1 MQAIYGWKKKVTLE
15 YYSLQIIHA
24 LFQATSLPIHQN
36 FCSIQGWETSC
47 YSFLFSCYCSGR
59 IIYKKSRALQVHR
72 QRTELQPNKR
82 SQQSHGAAHTQLSW
96 GRGQHVRVVNSASN
110 KEQQGF
116 GFHPVFSAVSADVW
130 WVGAAP
136 RGSRWRSDQPQAV
149 LCKLSVP
156 AHAEQTAGPGTP
168 RAGQHVRDKK
178 SPKGDRTLCPG
189 SAPAALLQLSPSS
202 AVPIVLLQSRG
213 LTSSPAFLQQLESR
227 LKYRKHDI
235 ICLLQQKID

>member
-110 KEQQGF
+110 KEQQALGF
-116 GFHPVFSAVSADVW
+116 TPCSVLYLLMFGGSERPPGALAGGQTNPKQCSANF
-130 WVGAAP
+130 P
-136 RGSRWRSDQPQAV
+136 CLPM
-149 LCKLSVP
+149 P
-156 AHAEQTAGPGTP
+156 
-168 RAGQHVRDKK
+168 
-178 SPKGDRTLCPG
+178 
-189 SAPAALLQLSPSS
+189 
-202 AVPIVLLQSRG
+202 
-213 LTSSPAFLQQLESR
+213 SR
-227 LKYRKHDI
+227 LQDQTHHG
-235 ICLLQQKID
+235 QVSV

>member
-130 WVGAAP
+130 GFTPCSVLYLLMFSGSEQPPGALAGGQTNP
-136 RGSRWRSDQPQAV
+136 KQCSANF
-149 LCKLSVP
+149 LCLP
-156 AHAEQTAGPGTP
+156 MP
-168 RAGQHVRDKK
+168 
-178 SPKGDRTLCPG
+178 
-189 SAPAALLQLSPSS
+189 
-202 AVPIVLLQSRG
+202 
-213 LTSSPAFLQQLESR
+213 SR
-227 LKYRKHDI
+227 LQDQAHHG
-235 ICLLQQKID
+235 QVSV

>member
-110 KEQQGF
+110 KEQQALGF
-116 GFHPVFSAVSADVW
+116 TPCSVLYLLMFGGSEQPPGALAGGQTNPEQCSANF
-130 WVGAAP
+130 
-136 RGSRWRSDQPQAV
+136 
-149 LCKLSVP
+149 LCLP
-156 AHAEQTAGPGTP
+156 MP
-168 RAGQHVRDKK
+168 
-178 SPKGDRTLCPG
+178 
-189 SAPAALLQLSPSS
+189 
-202 AVPIVLLQSRG
+202 
-213 LTSSPAFLQQLESR
+213 SR
-227 LKYRKHDI
+227 LQDQAHHG
-235 ICLLQQKID
+235 QVSM

>member
-1 MQAIYGWKKKVTLE
+1 MQPAEPWGCT
-15 YYSLQIIHA
+15 HTA
-24 LFQATSLPIHQN
+24 LLGKGTAREGGKFSKQ
-36 FCSIQGWETSC
+36 QGT
-47 YSFLFSCYCSGR
+47 
-59 IIYKKSRALQVHR
+59 A
-72 QRTELQPNKR
+72 
-82 SQQSHGAAHTQLSW
+82 
-96 GRGQHVRVVNSASN
+96 
-110 KEQQGF
+110 GF

-130 WVGAAP
+130 WVRAAP

-189 SAPAALLQLSPSS
+189 STPAALLQLSPSS
-202 AVPIVLLQSRG
+202 AAPIVLLQSRG

>member
-110 KEQQGF
+110 KEQQALGF
-116 GFHPVFSAVSADVW
+116 TPCSVLYLLMFGGSEQPSGALAGGQTNPEQCSANF
-130 WVGAAP
+130 
-136 RGSRWRSDQPQAV
+136 
-149 LCKLSVP
+149 LCLP
-156 AHAEQTAGPGTP
+156 MP
-168 RAGQHVRDKK
+168 
-178 SPKGDRTLCPG
+178 
-189 SAPAALLQLSPSS
+189 
-202 AVPIVLLQSRG
+202 
-213 LTSSPAFLQQLESR
+213 SR
-227 LKYRKHDI
+227 LQDQAHHG
-235 ICLLQQKID
+235 QVSM

>member
-110 KEQQGF
+110 KEQQALGF
-116 GFHPVFSAVSADVW
+116 TPCSVLYLLMFGGSEQPPGALAGGQTNPKQCSANF
-130 WVGAAP
+130 P
-136 RGSRWRSDQPQAV
+136 CLPM
-149 LCKLSVP
+149 L
-156 AHAEQTAGPGTP
+156 
-168 RAGQHVRDKK
+168 
-178 SPKGDRTLCPG
+178 
-189 SAPAALLQLSPSS
+189 
-202 AVPIVLLQSRG
+202 
-213 LTSSPAFLQQLESR
+213 SR
-227 LKYRKHDI
+227 LQDQAHHG
-235 ICLLQQKID
+235 QVSM